1 MYYYYKNNM
10 KIQKPFLKWVG
21 GKTQIIDK
29 IINIIPKNMEN
40 YFEIFLGGGS
50 VLMAVLSKVKN
61 NEILIKEK
69 VYAYDKNEGL
79 IYVYKNIKT
88 NSEELK
94 KEITKHK
101 NIYDSIG
108 EINGNRKPKNL
119 EEAKQSKESY
129 YYWIRT
135 RFNSIDKK
143 SVEASALFI
152 ILNKT
157 GFRGMYREGPNGFN
171 IPFGNYKK
179 TPKFINGVE
188 MDNVKELIK
197 DVIFEVKDFRDSIK
211 NAKKND
217 FVYLDPPYAP
227 KKDDSFVGYVKEG
240 FGLENHKKLF
250 KMVKKLECKFLFHNA
265 KVDLIE
271 KEFVEYNIE
280 EQLCRRAI
288 NSKNPDSKAMEVIIR
303 NY

>member
-1 MYYYYKNNM
+1 M

>member
-1 MYYYYKNNM
+1 MS
-10 KIQKPFLKWVG
+10 IQKPFLKWVG
-21 GKTQIIDK
+21 GKTQIMDK
-29 IINIIPKNMEN
+29 IINRIPKNMEN

-50 VLMAVLSKVKN
+50 VLLAVLSKVKN

-79 IYVYKNIKT
+79 IYVYKNIQT

-94 KEITKHK
+94 KEITKYK
-101 NIYDSIG
+101 NIYDDIG
-108 EINGNRKPKNL
+108 ELNGNKKPQNL

-129 YYWIRT
+129 YYWIRKK
-135 RFNSIDKK
+135 FNSIDKK

-179 TPKFINGVE
+179 TPTFINGIE
-188 MDNVKELIK
+188 MDKVKELIK
-197 DVIFEVKDFRDSIK
+197 DVIFEVKDFSDSIK
-211 NAKKND
+211 NLNEND

-227 KKDDSFVGYVKEG
+227 KNDDSFVGYVKEG

-250 KMVKKLECKFLFHNA
+250 KIVKSLKCKFIFHNA
-265 KVDLIE
+265 KVELIE
-271 KEFVEYNIE
+271 KEFSDYNIE

-288 NSKNPDSKAMEVIIR
+288 NSKNPGSKAMEVIIQ

>member
-1 MYYYYKNNM
+1 MS
-10 KIQKPFLKWVG
+10 IQKPFLKWVG

-29 IINIIPKNMEN
+29 IISKLPKNMEN
-40 YFEIFLGGGS
+40 YREIFLGGGS
-50 VLMAVLSKVKN
+50 VLLAVLSKVKN

-69 VYAYDKNEGL
+69 VHAYDKNEGL
-79 IYVYKNIKT
+79 IYVYKNIQT

-101 NIYDSIG
+101 NIYEGIG
-108 EINGNRKPKNL
+108 EIKGNRKPENL

-179 TPKFINGVE
+179 TPKFINGIE

-197 DVIFEVKDFRDSIK
+197 DVIFKVKDFSDSIK

-250 KMVKKLECKFLFHNA
+250 KHVKELKCKFLFHNA

-271 KEFVEYNIE
+271 KEFAEYNIE
-280 EQLCRRAI
+280 ELLCRRAI
-288 NSKNPDSKAMEVIIR
+288 NSKNPGSKAMEVIIQ

>member
-288 NSKNPDSKAMEVIIR
+288 NSKNPGSTAKELIIY
-303 NY
+303 N

>member
-1 MYYYYKNNM
+1 MS
-10 KIQKPFLKWVG
+10 IQKPFLKWVG
-21 GKTQIIDK
+21 GKTQIMDK
-29 IINIIPKNMEN
+29 IINRIPKNMEN

-50 VLMAVLSKVKN
+50 VLLAVLSKVKN

-79 IYVYKNIKT
+79 IYVYKNIQT

-94 KEITKHK
+94 KEITKYK
-101 NIYDSIG
+101 NIYDDIG
-108 EINGNRKPKNL
+108 ELNGNKKPQNL

-129 YYWIRT
+129 YYWIRKK
-135 RFNSIDKK
+135 FNSIDKK

-179 TPKFINGVE
+179 TPTFINGIE
-188 MDNVKELIK
+188 MDKVKELIK
-197 DVIFEVKDFRDSIK
+197 DVIFEVKDFSDSIK
-211 NAKKND
+211 NLNEND

-227 KKDDSFVGYVKEG
+227 KNDDSFVGYVKEG

-250 KMVKKLECKFLFHNA
+250 KIVKSLKCKFLFHNA
-265 KVDLIE
+265 KVELIE
-271 KEFVEYNIE
+271 KEFSDYNIE

-288 NSKNPDSKAMEVIIR
+288 NSKNPGSKAMEVIIQ

>member
-288 NSKNPDSKAMEVIIR
+288 NSKNPGSKAMEVIIR

>member
-1 MYYYYKNNM
+1 M

-21 GKTQIIDK
+21 GKTQIMDK
-29 IINIIPKNMEN
+29 IINRIPKNMEN

-50 VLMAVLSKVKN
+50 VLMAVLSKIKN

-79 IYVYKNIKT
+79 IYVYKNIQT

-101 NIYDSIG
+101 NIYDGIG
-108 EINGNRKPKNL
+108 EINGNRKPENL

-179 TPKFINGVE
+179 TPKFINGIE

-197 DVIFEVKDFRDSIK
+197 DVIFEVKDFSDSIK

-250 KMVKKLECKFLFHNA
+250 KMVKNLECKFLFHNA

-271 KEFVEYNIE
+271 TEFAEYNIE

-288 NSKNPDSKAMEVIIR
+288 NSKNPGSKAMEVIIQ

>member
-1 MYYYYKNNM
+1 M

-288 NSKNPDSKAMEVIIR
+288 NSKNPGSKAMEVIIR